1 MTICQ
6 NSVPPTTTV
15 KSPCTVSCKNYTKF
29 IIIATCDIHS
39 WQFRQHFLSNLWYL
53 SSTSTVHFSPDLLER
68 LRHNSF
74 HSFGR
79 PGLGSSDHTI
89 GWQNTTGVAD
99 FQQCLFACYYVHRYE
114 REIGWIQRYFPLPLC
129 KCVDTCKKKQEA
141 MWFSKLAP
149 NQKPLKVGFW
159 TIQPAKS
166 TNFTNFISL
175 LSIWT
180 ASQNPPQNL
189 PSTDPLAQKSRPKA
203 PTFAIFLG
211 SDNIFQWTQ

>member
-15 KSPCTVSCKNYTKF
+15 KSPCTVSCKNDTKF

-53 SSTSTVHFSPDLLER
+53 SSTSTVHFSPHLLER
-68 LRHNSF
+68 LCHNSF
-74 HSFGR
+74 HSFSS
-79 PGLGSSDHTI
+79 PGLDSSDHTI

-99 FQQCLFACYYVHRYE
+99 FQQYLFACYYVHRYE

-141 MWFSKLAP
+141 IRFSKLAP
-149 NQKPLKVGFW
+149 NQKSLKVGFW
-159 TIQPAKS
+159 TISTSKIHKFHKLYLTPFHLDSIPKS
-166 TNFTNFISL
+166 T
-175 LSIWT
+175 
-180 ASQNPPQNL
+180 PQNL
-189 PSTDPLAQKSRPKA
+189 PSVDPQKSRPKA